1 MWNVEAV
8 QTGTVY
14 PDSYVI
20 ICGHF
25 DSVSDQPMQSAPGAD
40 DNATGTTAVLTAAEI
55 LSNHAFEY
63 SIRYVCFS
71 GEEQGLVGSFH
82 YSSWARLNDVDIVGV
97 LNFDMLGYWESG
109 VDKDLEIETNRA
121 SRWLAE
127 AVINAAELYTDTAY
141 ELHIDDWAWW
151 GDHWYFWRTGYAA
164 VNHEEAWDWLD
175 PDFNPYYHTT
185 NDRLEHLDPD
195 FTAGNIEVGVAALAT
210 LAGYVPPVSVSFD
223 IRPGSCRNPFNPKSR
238 GVLPTLLLGSEELD
252 VRDIDV
258 ASLRIEESASPSATR
273 IADKG
278 SAGDNNGHPCTD
290 MSPDGIADLSLK
302 FSTRD
307 IAATLGPVGKGDIV
321 PLRLTGRLVDGTHIT
336 GEDVVVIVGGGNA
349 APQAADAGL
358 PETFVLYPNA
368 PNPFNPTTRIRFDVP
383 PEAGTVTLRIY
394 DVGGRLV
401 RTLVNETQAAGQ
413 NAVTWDGLTDA
424 GSPVAAGVYL
434 VRLTGPGFA
443 QTRKMMLLK

>member
-1 MWNVEAV
+1 SN
-8 QTGTVY
+8 
-14 PDSYVI
+14 
-20 ICGHF
+20 
-25 DSVSDQPMQSAPGAD
+25 QPMQLAPGAD

-55 LSNHAFEY
+55 LSRHAFAY

-82 YSSWARLNDVDIVGV
+82 YSSWARRNNVDIVGV

-127 AVINAAELYTDTAY
+127 ATINAAELYTDTPY

-151 GDHWYFWRTGYAA
+151 GDHWHFWRTGYAA

-185 NDRLEHLDPD
+185 NDRLEYLDPD
-195 FTAGNIEVGVAALAT
+195 FTVGNIEVGVAALAT
-210 LAGYVPPVSVSFD
+210 LAGYVPPVSVSFE

-258 ASLRIEESASPSATR
+258 ASLRIEESVSPSATH
-273 IADKG
+273 IADLG
-278 SAGDNNGHPCTD
+278 SAGDNNGHPCAD

-307 IAATLGPVGKGDIV
+307 IAATLGPLAKGDLV
-321 PLRLTGRLVDGTHIT
+321 PLRLTGLLVDGTHIM
-336 GEDVVVIVGGGNA
+336 GEDVVVIVGACNA
-349 APQAADAGL
+349 APHAEEAG
-358 PETFVLYPNA
+358 PPKTFVLYPNA
-368 PNPFNPTTRIRFDVP
+368 PNPFNPITRIRFDVP
-383 PEAGTVTLRIY
+383 PEGGTVTLRIY

-401 RTLVNETQAAGQ
+401 RTLVNGTQAAGQ
-413 NAVTWDGLTDA
+413 KAVMWDGLTDA
-424 GSPVAAGVYL
+424 GIPVAAGVYL
-434 VRLTGPGFA
+434 YRLTGPGFA